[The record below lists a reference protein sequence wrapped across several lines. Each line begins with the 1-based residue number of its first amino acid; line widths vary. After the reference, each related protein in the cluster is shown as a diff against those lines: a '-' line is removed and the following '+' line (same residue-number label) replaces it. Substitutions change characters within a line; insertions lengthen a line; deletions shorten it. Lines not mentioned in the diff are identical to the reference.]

1 MSSRSASSSRSRA
14 TAAVMDPPRV
24 GLPGFSALEE
34 PQEPPTTALGLQ
46 GAPEGLTSPQ
56 SSPSGPST
64 ANDAT
69 PWGDGPA
76 AADSEGPWSDPESV
90 GDVDEPRKRSGSSRT
105 SSSAEVKANQAALEG
120 MVGQGVEVAGNVA
133 HTYATR
139 DELERH
145 FGLYLTDEQ
154 DQAGIAKPAARL
166 LSRHTGG
173 DLANPDLNDGL
184 GILMAFANYVIK
196 QVAKLKD
203 IRTARDELTG
213 TLQQPADE
221 QQAA

>member
-1 MSSRSASSSRSRA
+1 ME
-14 TAAVMDPPRV
+14 PPAV
-24 GLPGFSALEE
+24 GLPGFSSLED
-34 PQEPPTTALGLQ
+34 PQEPLEGARTGLGLPA
-46 GAPEGLTSPQ
+46 GTTSPQ
-56 SSPSGPST
+56 SSLSAPSSASDG
-64 ANDAT
+64 T

-76 AADSEGPWSDPESV
+76 AADSEGPWSDPESA

-184 GILMAFANYVIK
+184 GILMALANYVIK
-196 QVAKLKD
+196 QVVKLKD
-203 IRTARDELTG
+203 VRLARDELAG
-213 TLQQPADE
+213 TLQQPVDE
-221 QQAA
+221 QQAAA